1 MPNQLDN
8 IDLRSENVQE
18 ILTNPPSW
26 IIRWGITVIAFVLV
40 IVLAISYFVKYPDFI
55 NAQISITTQ
64 NPPEKIEAR
73 VNGKLEKVL
82 IQNQQNVKSN
92 DVLGYIQTSVKYQDI
107 IILRKL
113 ISQHKA
119 LDFPVDKARGLI
131 LGELDSKYI
140 LFEKAYTDY
149 HLQRK
154 LQPYAVEKTSGLQ
167 TISEINNRIQN
178 LRKQKEVEQSKLK
191 LAKIDFER
199 HEKMVEKGLVPT
211 RNLEQS
217 RIAYLQAQQSV
228 DAIDISISQLNE
240 SRVSSNK
247 GIESSSISQ
256 QQDESSFYINLL
268 QSYDELKNAL
278 RLWEQNYLFIS
289 STDGKV
295 SFQQYWAENQFVKTG
310 DVVFTIFPSNTSHLL
325 GKLIVPAQNSGKI
338 KTNQKVLIK
347 LDNYPY
353 QQYGMVEGK
362 VRNISLSPDD
372 KGNYYVEVELPN
384 GLKTSYNQHLEF
396 DKELRGS
403 AEIVT
408 EDLRLI
414 ERVFYQ
420 FRKIFQYQ

>member
-8 IDLRSENVQE
+8 IELRSENVQE
-18 ILTNPPSW
+18 ILTNPPAW

-40 IVLAISYFVKYPDFI
+40 IILAISYFVKYPDFI

-73 VNGKLEKVL
+73 TSGKLEKV
-82 IQNQQNVKSN
+82 IVKNHQNVFSN
-92 DVLGYIQTSVKYQDI
+92 EVLAYIQTNANYQDV
-107 IILRKL
+107 LKL
-113 ISQHKA
+113 KQLLNQYKP
-119 LDFPVDKARGLI
+119 LDFPIKQTRNLI

-140 LFEKAYTDY
+140 LFEKAYSDY
-149 HLQRK
+149 HLQQE
-154 LQPYAVEKTSGLQ
+154 LQPYSVERTSGLQ
-167 TISEINNRIQN
+167 TISEINSRIQN
-178 LRKQKEVEQSKLK
+178 LRKQKEIELSKLR

-199 HEKMVEKGLVPT
+199 YQKMVEKGIVPN
-211 RNLEQS
+211 RDLEQS
-217 RIAYLQAQQSV
+217 RISYLQAQQSV

-240 SRVSSNK
+240 SKVGANK
-247 GIESSSISQ
+247 GIESSSINQ
-256 QQDESSFYINLL
+256 RQDETSYYITLL

-289 STDGKV
+289 STNGKV
-295 SFQQYWAENQFVKTG
+295 SFQQYWAENQFVKAG
-310 DVVFTIFPSNTSHLL
+310 DIIFTVFPNDRNNLL
-325 GKLIVPAQNSGKI
+325 GKLVVPTQNSGKI

-353 QQYGMVEGK
+353 QQYGIVEGK
-362 VRNISLSPDD
+362 VKNISLSPDAE
-372 KGNYYVEVELPN
+372 GNYYVEVELPK
-384 GLKTSYNQHLEF
+384 GLKTSYNKNLVF

>member
-1 MPNQLDN
+1 MPNHLDN
-8 IDLRSENVQE
+8 IELRSESVQE

-40 IVLAISYFVKYPDFI
+40 IILAISYFVKYPDFI

-73 VNGKLEKVL
+73 TSGKLEKVL
-82 IQNQQNVKSN
+82 VVNHQNVSSN
-92 DVLGYIQTSVKYQDI
+92 EVLAYIQTNANYQDI
-107 IILRKL
+107 LKL
-113 ISQHKA
+113 KQLLTQYKPI
-119 LDFPVDKARGLI
+119 DFPIEKTRNLA

-140 LFEKAYTDY
+140 IFEKAYSDY
-149 HLQRK
+149 HLQRQ

-167 TISEINNRIQN
+167 TISEINSRIQN
-178 LRKQKEVEQSKLK
+178 LRKQKEIELSKLK
-191 LAKIDFER
+191 LAKIDFDR
-199 HEKMVEKGLVPT
+199 YQKMVEKGIVPN
-211 RNLEQS
+211 RDLEQS

-228 DAIDISISQLNE
+228 DAVDLSISQLNE
-240 SRVSSNK
+240 SKVGANK
-247 GIESSSISQ
+247 GIESSSINQ
-256 QQDESSFYINLL
+256 KQDETSYYITLL

-289 STDGKV
+289 SDAGKV
-295 SFQQYWAENQFVKTG
+295 SFQEYWSKNQFVKAG
-310 DVVFTIFPSNTSHLL
+310 DVVFTIFPNNKNNLL

-353 QQYGMVEGK
+353 QQYGIIKGK
-362 VRNISLSPDD
+362 VKNISLSPDRD
-372 KGNYYVEVELPN
+372 GNYYVEVELPKE
-384 GLKTSYNQHLEF
+384 LMTSYNKKLDF
-396 DKELRGS
+396 DKELSGS